1 MGVGLMDN
9 RVCMFYVVERLNDI
23 LKDKHLKK
31 SLEGFKRECLYNLG
45 VNAFHNHEIGAEHD

>member
-1 MGVGLMDN
+1 MDN